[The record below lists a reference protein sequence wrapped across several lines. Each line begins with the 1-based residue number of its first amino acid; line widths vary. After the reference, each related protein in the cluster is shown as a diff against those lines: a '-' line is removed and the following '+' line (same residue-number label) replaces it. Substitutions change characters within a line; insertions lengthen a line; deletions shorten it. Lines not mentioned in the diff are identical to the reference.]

1 MTTAMAKTTLFNEL
15 FIDHPRSVG
24 ESYGEHRATAWFFG
38 GRLFVA
44 SLAAFIHG
52 LFPGLC
58 KTTAS
63 GIVRELNRRLEENRR
78 G

>member
-1 MTTAMAKTTLFNEL
+1 MAKSSLFNEM

-24 ESYGEHRATAWFFG
+24 ESYGVHRATAWSFG
-38 GRLFVA
+38 SRLFVA
-44 SLAAFIHG
+44 SLAAFVHG
-52 LFPGLC
+52 VFPGLC

-63 GIVRELNRRLEENRR
+63 QIVRELNHRLDEHRR

>member
-1 MTTAMAKTTLFNEL
+1 MAKSTLFNEL

-24 ESYGEHRATAWFFG
+24 ESYGAHCATAWSFG
-38 GRLFVA
+38 SRLLVA
-44 SLAAFIHG
+44 SLAAFVHG
-52 LFPGLC
+52 VFPGLC

>member
-1 MTTAMAKTTLFNEL
+1 MAKSTLFNEL

-24 ESYGEHRATAWFFG
+24 ESYGAHRATAWGFG
-38 GRLFVA
+38 SRLFVA
-44 SLAAFIHG
+44 SLAAFVHG

-63 GIVRELNRRLEENRR
+63 QIVRELNRRLDEHRR
-78 G
+78 A

>member
-1 MTTAMAKTTLFNEL
+1 MAKSTLFNEL

-24 ESYGEHRATAWFFG
+24 ESYSAHRATAWWFG
-38 GRLFVA
+38 SRLFVA
-44 SLAAFIHG
+44 SMAAFVHG
-52 LFPGLC
+52 LFPGVC

-63 GIVRELNRRLEENRR
+63 RIVRELNRRLDEPRR